1 MAYGTPDHGLLTAV
15 WVINNTSQS
24 GTLLTSDLWDTWPRF
39 TRCSALWSLFIFVS
53 HECVYNGLN
62 KVYAYIVIMN
72 STNNRLRKHK
82 SSMCLQCRQWKF
94 THLFC
99 SKCECVC
106 LYLKFGWVYSAPNGF
121 SSLLHHVFTVHMI
134 LHVYSAHVYSSLW
147 TFSAGL
153 AVHIMKVYSFLW
165 TFSVSPVKRCDSC
178 SCNNGLFCIW
188 WQFLCSF
195 PWILNL

>member
-1 MAYGTPDHGLLTAV
+1 
-15 WVINNTSQS
+15 
-24 GTLLTSDLWDTWPRF
+24 
-39 TRCSALWSLFIFVS
+39 
-53 HECVYNGLN
+53 
-62 KVYAYIVIMN
+62 MN

-99 SKCECVC
+99 SRCECVC
-106 LYLKFGWVYSAPNGF
+106 LYLSEVWLGLQWLIHLFYIMCLQCTWYF
-121 SSLLHHVFTVHMI
+121 MCLQCTWWRFTVHMME
-134 LHVYSAHVYSSLW
+134 VYSSLW
-147 TFSAGL
+147 TFSAGHAVHPVAYSFL
-153 AVHIMKVYSFLW
+153 LHCVFAVHIVKVYSFLW
-165 TFSVSPVKRCDSC
+165 TFSVHPVKLCDSC